1 MPACPPVVPGKRQL
15 RVPSSAGLE
24 LLSKWVEGAGTELNR
39 VKVKERES
47 NDIFGPREDVYV
59 PLKQIFT
66 HC

>member
-1 MPACPPVVPGKRQL
+1 M
-15 RVPSSAGLE
+15 
-24 LLSKWVEGAGTELNR
+24 SKWVEGAGTELNR

-59 PLKQIFT
+59 TLKQIFT

>member
-39 VKVKERES
+39 VKVKERERVMTYLGQERMS
-47 NDIFGPREDVYV
+47 M
-59 PLKQIFT
+59 
-66 HC
+66 